1 MNHRFSQMN
10 VKKQIG
16 NAVPPC
22 IAKVLFSWIK
32 RALEKADNIA
42 PEDEQAEMVNSGNF
56 QTEAIVVD

>member
-1 MNHRFSQMN
+1 MNHRFSPVN

-32 RALEKADNIA
+32 KALQMADGIR
-42 PEDEQAEMVNSGNF
+42 PEDEQSEMLHSGNF
-56 QTEAIVVD
+56 QTEAIVLD